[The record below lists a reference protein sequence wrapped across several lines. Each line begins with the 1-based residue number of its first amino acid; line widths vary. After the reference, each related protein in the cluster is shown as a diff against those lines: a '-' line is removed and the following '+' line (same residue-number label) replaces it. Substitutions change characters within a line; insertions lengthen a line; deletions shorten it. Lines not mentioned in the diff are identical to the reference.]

1 MWKWEADG
9 NAKAVIAIIH
19 GAYENHRWYAWL
31 IEKLRMEG
39 FHVVMGDLPNHGANA
54 TLARVH
60 DEDFKE
66 YNKYTRHLIENAFSY
81 DLPVFLIGHGLGA
94 TLVLHT
100 MHKRKYECAGI
111 VLTSPWLNLKL
122 LPGKMSNAL
131 TSLSALTANVK
142 ITHDITF
149 EKLTRNVEG
158 RNEMKDDFPFKSVV
172 SVKWYRE
179 LQQMMRNLVIMSKAE
194 FPNMPMLVMTGEKDG
209 ITETRQTRIWLHQQE
224 FTEFQFKE
232 WAKCY
237 HNLFHEVE
245 REEIFVYI
253 RDFINNALRRIGYII
268 E

>member
-9 NAKAVIAIIH
+9 HAKAVIAILH

-39 FHVVMGDLPNHGANA
+39 FHVVMGDLPNHG
-54 TLARVH
+54 TKSKQTRVH

-66 YNKYTRHLIENAFSY
+66 YNKYTRNVIENAFSY
-81 DLPVFLIGHGLGA
+81 NLPVFLIGHGLGA

-100 MHKRKYECAGI
+100 MYKRKYECAGI
-111 VLTSPWLNLKL
+111 ILTSPWLNLKL
-122 LPGKMSNAL
+122 LPGKLPNAL

-142 ITHDITF
+142 MTHDITF
-149 EKLTRNVEG
+149 DKLTRNIEG

-179 LQQMMRNLVIMSKAE
+179 LQQMMRNLVMMSKAE
-194 FPNMPMLVMTGEKDG
+194 FPNMPMLIMTGEKDG
-209 ITETRQTRIWLHQQE
+209 ITETRQTRNWLHQQE

-232 WAKCY
+232 WDKCF

-253 RDFINNALRRIGYII
+253 RDFVNNALRRIGYII